1 MNPDN
6 TYQTGDPTL
15 WARAKPWVQVVPGA
29 STLIKLSDIQHPGS
43 AGGSQITGREWRE
56 FGSEALV
63 DSVYVFG
70 WPYGAINLARGIGT
84 AAAKGGLR
92 AAGRQTL
99 HMARPDRLAK
109 TMLWQPSL
117 PNVSRIVTRQGINTV
132 KNLRNPLTS
141 VGTKCAGHSS
151 RG

>member
-1 MNPDN
+1 MS
-6 TYQTGDPTL
+6 
-15 WARAKPWVQVVPGA
+15 VVPGA

-99 HMARPDRLAK
+99 HMARPDRLG
-109 TMLWQPSL
+109 Q
-117 PNVSRIVTRQGINTV
+117 
-132 KNLRNPLTS
+132 NPA
-141 VGTKCAGHSS
+141 VGTQPAERQQDSPPGRESTRSETSGTHSPALRRKPGVPS
-151 RG
+151 EA